1 MNEAASSESNLPYFK
16 WLILFA
22 VVALYSLG
30 FNFYVP
36 PNNGDDVI
44 YYQGALS
51 IAAGEG
57 FKSQGTWIKDWPP
70 IQSTIVAIAMLLT
83 GSHEYYIAKIVNI
96 LAVFLSLLLA
106 YRLMV
111 NEQRQLPLISC
122 LIIAVCPTSLLMGT
136 GGQADFVFFALAMLF
151 FLLLNRLASSQSWID
166 ALLCG
171 VVLGIAS
178 LTRWQGVLLGV
189 GILFQAGRVAMRR
202 DDGGSAGN
210 SMAQLIFSATI
221 GAAFFL
227 GWMYWLRLCTA
238 AGTAVTTSNFEY
250 QGAKLWWQPAPLE
263 LGGEILNFFT
273 QFENIVYQLLPD
285 GEWLIYLATLLFLAI
300 LGFGFCL
307 RIQRHGWRAADCYV
321 MLTLAIY
328 SIYAWKEA
336 RYAIPLAPF
345 LLDYFLTAVLA
356 LVRNKNVF
364 RVLFSCWLAGLLAID
379 GVLLFYGDGRFMGP
393 RCQLMLKDERDFL
406 RGYFPDLYDT
416 CQEIKREFPDA
427 TIACDK
433 FHTRIV
439 RHYTQQ
445 KTYYPGY
452 APDLDFDLYVEVVDA
467 KMPAGA
473 GSTSQAELV
482 RPASLEGRLSNP
494 RTRGK
499 VVLWRVD

>member
-1 MNEAASSESNLPYFK
+1 MNDAVSSDSNQRHFK

-22 VVALYSLG
+22 IVALYSLA
-30 FNFYVP
+30 FNYYVP
-36 PNNGDDVI
+36 PNSGDDVT

-70 IQSTIVAIAMLLT
+70 VQSTIVALAMTLS
-83 GSHEYYIAKIVNI
+83 GSREYYIAKIVNI

-122 LIIAVCPTSLLMGT
+122 CIIAVCPTSLLMGT

-151 FLLLNRLASSQSWID
+151 FLLLNRLTSSQSWFD

-171 VVLGIAS
+171 AVLGIAS

-189 GILFQAGRVAMRR
+189 GILFHVGRLAFRRTDAG
-202 DDGGSAGN
+202 SP
-210 SMAQLIFSATI
+210 SKSIAQLIFSAAI
-221 GAAFFL
+221 GASFFL
-227 GWMYWLRLCTA
+227 GWLYWLRVCTA
-238 AGTAVTTSNFEY
+238 AGTAVSVSNFDY
-250 QGAKLWWQPAPLE
+250 QGASIWWQPAPLE
-263 LGGEILNFFT
+263 LGGELLTFFT
-273 QFENIVYQLLPD
+273 QFENVVFRVFPN
-285 GEWLIYLATLLFLAI
+285 GEWLVYLATLLFLAI
-300 LGFGFCL
+300 LGYGFCL
-307 RIQRHGWRAADCYV
+307 RIQRHGWRTADSYV
-321 MLTLAIY
+321 LVTLAVY
-328 SIYAWKEA
+328 TIYAWKEA

-345 LLDYFLTAVLA
+345 LLDYLFTGILA
-356 LVRNKNVF
+356 LVPGKAILRIALVF
-364 RVLFSCWLAGLLAID
+364 WVAGLLAID
-379 GVLLFYGDGRFMGP
+379 GVLLFYGDGQVMGP

-416 CQEIKREFPDA
+416 CQEIKRDFPAA
-427 TIACDK
+427 TLACDK

-445 KTYYPGY
+445 KTYFPGY
-452 APDLDFDLYVEVVDA
+452 APDMDFDLYIEVVDA
-467 KMPAGA
+467 KMPAGS
-473 GSTSQAELV
+473 GSISQSELV

-494 RTRGK
+494 RTRGN
-499 VVLWRVD
+499 VILWRVD